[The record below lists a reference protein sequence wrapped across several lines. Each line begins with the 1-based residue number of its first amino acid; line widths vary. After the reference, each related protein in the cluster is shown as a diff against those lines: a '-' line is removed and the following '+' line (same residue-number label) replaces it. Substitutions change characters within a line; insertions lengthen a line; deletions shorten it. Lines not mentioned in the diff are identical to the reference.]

1 MKYFKVTAK
10 LGHVGKNNYYKG
22 KLYIKAESRKEAAKK
37 ARYCPRVKHDHK
49 DAILNVEE
57 ITVQEFVEGAERN
70 KDIKY
75 FSCYNIQQ
83 QRECFCEIEDPVFKA
98 NREEE
103 YARRSRK
110 QSLRKNYNVDPEY
123 DYYKNKRNI
132 DLDVA

>member
-83 QRECFCEIEDPVFKA
+83 QRECFCEIEDAVFKE
-98 NREEE
+98 NREE
-103 YARRSRK
+103 ASC
-110 QSLRKNYNVDPEY
+110 L
-123 DYYKNKRNI
+123 
-132 DLDVA
+132 L